1 MVNTTGRSLRNLA
14 GFTGLSCVAIGI
26 YHFALGTA
34 SVPGATDA
42 NATVDSRERFYSAYF
57 AGYGLAWLGAARKSP
72 IRATEIRLL
81 AGLMLVSAVG
91 RVISL
96 VNNGRPHWFQE
107 VLTAV
112 EFVVPAAFFALIK
125 AELSDGRR
133 EGVGELAALAAE
145 LPAVARRTMCAGLLG
160 AAVLLVVRR
169 RPMTSS
175 SCARGPHGI
184 CVWCRPPT
192 PIQPCRKPSAPSPS

>member
-1 MVNTTGRSLRNLA
+1 MASTPARTGRHLKNLA
-14 GFTGLSCVAIGI
+14 GLTGLSCIVIGI

-57 AGYGLAWLGAARKSP
+57 AGYGLAWLSASRRSP
-72 IRATEIRLL
+72 IRAAEVRLL

-96 VNNGRPHWFQE
+96 VHYGRPHWFQE

-112 EFVVPAAFFALIK
+112 EFIVPAAFFGLAD
-125 AELSDGRR
+125 ADEAQQSQRR
-133 EGVGELAALAAE
+133 ASGLTAFAAE
-145 LPAVARRTMCAGLLG
+145 LPAIPGRAL
-160 AAVLLVVRR
+160 
-169 RPMTSS
+169 
-175 SCARGPHGI
+175 
-184 CVWCRPPT
+184 
-192 PIQPCRKPSAPSPS
+192 

>member
-1 MVNTTGRSLRNLA
+1 
-14 GFTGLSCVAIGI
+14 LSCIVIGV

-57 AGYGLAWLGAARKSP
+57 AGYGLAWLGAARRTP
-72 IRATEIRLL
+72 IRATDVRLL

-96 VNNGRPHWFQE
+96 VHKGRPHWFQE

-112 EFVVPAAFFALIK
+112 EFIVPAAFF
-125 AELSDGRR
+125 G
-133 EGVGELAALAAE
+133 LADADEAQ
-145 LPAVARRTMCAGLLG
+145 TS
-160 AAVLLVVRR
+160 RR
-169 RPMTSS
+169 RAS
-175 SCARGPHGI
+175 G
-184 CVWCRPPT
+184 
-192 PIQPCRKPSAPSPS
+192 

>member
-96 VNNGRPHWFQE
+96 VANGRPHWFQE

-112 EFVVPAAFFALIK
+112 EFVVPAAFFGLTTAGLTK
-125 AELSDGRR
+125 
-133 EGVGELAALAAE
+133 VELATADEKELA
-145 LPAVARRTMCAGLLG
+145 
-160 AAVLLVVRR
+160 
-169 RPMTSS
+169 S
-175 SCARGPHGI
+175 
-184 CVWCRPPT
+184 
-192 PIQPCRKPSAPSPS
+192 

>member
-1 MVNTTGRSLRNLA
+1 MASTPARSGRLLRNLA

-26 YHFALGTA
+26 YHFVLGTA

-57 AGYGLAWLGAARKSP
+57 AGYGVAWLRASRRSP
-72 IRATEIRLL
+72 IRAGEVRAL

-112 EFVVPAAFFALIK
+112 EFVVPAAFFGLTK
-125 AELSDGRR
+125 AGLPTADET
-133 EGVGELAALAAE
+133 ELA
-145 LPAVARRTMCAGLLG
+145 
-160 AAVLLVVRR
+160 
-169 RPMTSS
+169 S
-175 SCARGPHGI
+175 
-184 CVWCRPPT
+184 
-192 PIQPCRKPSAPSPS
+192 